1 MIAVIGGAGLKVQV
15 MMIPKEDS
23 YEQQSMM
30 GGDVY
35 DYNQLNVAAEIAQG
49 DDVKIE
55 SNGSAFNI
63 ACYLAEMGK
72 EVAFASV
79 TAEDA
84 MGLAV
89 IEQLKRAGVD
99 HSHVDIVEGNT
110 PVQVELLNVLNDPQM
125 VFGNS
130 KLYEAITP
138 DKVKEWA
145 DLLDSAEAIVL
156 DGAIP
161 KETLEYITETYGNRE
176 GIKLFFD
183 PAGYAGAVNSRDVLG
198 SFYCVMP
205 GRVEAEAMVR
215 NTVLSAAQLMEAGQF
230 FEDKGVKR
238 IIITIKGGGLY
249 YKEGA
254 SAGVL
259 PPERVLSFAM
269 TSGAGDVV
277 SAAVVAADLDGKSI
291 EDTGAFAMQR
301 AAEFLAG
308 KSDERMIDVLN
319 EKN

>member
-1 MIAVIGGAGLKVQV
+1 MIAVIGGAGIKVQV
-15 MMIPKEDS
+15 MMIPKEDA
-23 YEQQSMM
+23 YEQQPMM
-30 GGDVY
+30 GDTY
-35 DYNQLNVAAEIAQG
+35 DYNQLNVAAQIAQG

-79 TAEDA
+79 TADDA

-99 HSHVDIVEGNT
+99 HSYVEIVEGNT

-130 KLYEAITP
+130 KLYEEITP
-138 DKVKEWA
+138 ERVKGWA
-145 DLLDSAEAIVL
+145 DLLDGAEAIVL
-156 DGAIP
+156 DGALP
-161 KETLEYITETYGNRE
+161 KETLEYIAQTYGGKE
-176 GIKLFFD
+176 DVKLFFD
-183 PAGYAGAVNSRDVLG
+183 PAGYAGAVNSRDVFG
-198 SFYCVMP
+198 SFYCVIP

-215 NTVLSAAQLMEAGQF
+215 NTVLSADQLMEAGQF
-230 FEDKGVKR
+230 FEEKGVKR
-238 IIITIKGGGLY
+238 TIITIKGGGLY

-259 PPERVLSFAM
+259 APERVLSFAM

-277 SAAVVAADLDGKSI
+277 SAAVVAADLEGKSI
-291 EDTGAFAMQR
+291 EEVGAFAMQR

-308 KSDERMIDVLN
+308 KSDERMIDILN

>member
-15 MMIPKEDS
+15 MMIPKEDA
-23 YEQQSMM
+23 YEQQPQM
-30 GGDVY
+30 GDMY
-35 DYNQLNVAAEIAQG
+35 DYNQVNVAAQIAQG
-49 DDVKIE
+49 DDIKIE
-55 SNGSAFNI
+55 SNGSAFNM
-63 ACYLAEMGK
+63 ACYLAKLGK
-72 EVAFASV
+72 DVTFLSVAAD
-79 TAEDA
+79 DA

-89 IEQLKRAGVD
+89 IEQLKRAGVGY
-99 HSHVDIVEGNT
+99 SHVDIVEGNT

-138 DKVKEWA
+138 ERVQGWSEV
-145 DLLDSAEAIVL
+145 LDGAEAIVL

-161 KETLEYITETYGNRE
+161 KETLEYIAEAYGGKE
-176 GIKLFFD
+176 GVKLFFD
-183 PAGYAGAVNSRDVLG
+183 PAGYVGAVNSRDVIG
-198 SFYCVMP
+198 NFYCVMP

-215 NTVLSAAQLMEAGQF
+215 NTVLSADQLMEAGQF

-249 YKEGA
+249 YKEGS

-259 PPERVLSFAM
+259 APERVLSFAM

-277 SAAVVAADLDGKSI
+277 SAAVVAADLDGKPI
-291 EDTGAFAMQR
+291 EEVGAFAMQR